1 MSLCSGESA
10 STSLVSAESTEL
22 LQARLDIC
30 DLRERVNYLE
40 RTLQTVLEQQQALY
54 QLIQPPQS
62 FSYPIV
68 PPLGHQPPQPFS
80 HQPPQGPSN
89 QPPQLF
95 SHQPPQ
101 PFSHQPPQRPSNQPS
116 QSFSHQSQAF
126 SHQFQPE
133 GDGTCSRPLPLRPKK
148 TIKNALPSSAIKKE
162 KLVSASIILGK
173 YSNLQVESKV
183 SNLAQRL
190 ARLSFFGE
198 DVMVQCTPNGVEI
211 CQHCRGR
218 NCTS

>member
-30 DLRERVNYLE
+30 DLKERVNYLE

-89 QPPQLF
+89 QPPQ
-95 SHQPPQ
+95 
-101 PFSHQPPQRPSNQPS
+101 PFSHQPPQ
-116 QSFSHQSQAF
+116 
-126 SHQFQPE
+126 
-133 GDGTCSRPLPLRPKK
+133 
-148 TIKNALPSSAIKKE
+148 
-162 KLVSASIILGK
+162 
-173 YSNLQVESKV
+173 
-183 SNLAQRL
+183 
-190 ARLSFFGE
+190 
-198 DVMVQCTPNGVEI
+198 
-211 CQHCRGR
+211 
-218 NCTS
+218 